1 MTNKSKNTKIQAY
14 GKNLYLPWSKHNK
27 GIDEKDYMGLVT
39 DGTHVSN
46 PKSKLGLRE
55 LTIGKDSN
63 INP

>member
-1 MTNKSKNTKIQAY
+1 MTNKLKNTKTQAH
-14 GKNLYLPWSKHNK
+14 GKNLYLPWSKHSEEWMK
-27 GIDEKDYMGLVT
+27 KDNMGLVT

-46 PKSKLGLRE
+46 LKPKLGLRE

>member
-1 MTNKSKNTKIQAY
+1 MARICTYHGANIAEEWMK
-14 GKNLYLPWSKHNK
+14 
-27 GIDEKDYMGLVT
+27 KDNMGLVT

-46 PKSKLGLRE
+46 LKPKLGLRE